1 MEKLNLYHLN
11 NYCNAC
17 KYQGKCDQESGSCFV
32 EPELIEHEKEIKN
45 QAHEILLL
53 DMDLKADRERGE
65 MLAESFNYDFIAIVD
80 GVAEFYIP
88 SIHML
93 VCV

>member
-32 EPELIEHEKEIKN
+32 EPGLIKNEKEIRSN
-45 QAHEILLL
+45 AHEILLL
-53 DMDLKADRERGE
+53 DMDLKVDRERGE
-65 MLAESFNYDFIAIVD
+65 MLAESFAYQFIGIVD
-80 GVAEFYIP
+80 GVAKFYIP
-88 SIHML
+88 TLHML